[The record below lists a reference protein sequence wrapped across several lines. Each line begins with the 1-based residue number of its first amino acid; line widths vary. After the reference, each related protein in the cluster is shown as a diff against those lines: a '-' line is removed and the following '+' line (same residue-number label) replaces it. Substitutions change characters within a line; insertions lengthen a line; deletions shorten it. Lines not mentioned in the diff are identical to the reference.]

1 MSDHAQHG
9 QGDTPLPYF
18 DEYLSAVLRPRVERI
33 LAREQ
38 DEWNHLVW
46 KALIKTIL
54 AEQRPGSPITAENLE
69 HLLRDNLGLRIDA
82 RVETSFADQP
92 ASDGEAGGAHQAPS
106 SGAAQP
112 AEGRV
117 DDDVITRRHLSP
129 LVRAVA
135 GPRRG

>member
-1 MSDHAQHG
+1 MSDHAQSNS
-9 QGDTPLPYF
+9 DSLPYF
-18 DEYLSAVLRPRVERI
+18 DEYLTAVLKPRVERI

-69 HLLRDNLGLRIDA
+69 RLLRDNLGLQIQA
-82 RVETSFADQP
+82 RVETSFAGEPAGDGQSYAQP
-92 ASDGEAGGAHQAPS
+92 Q
-106 SGAAQP
+106 GAAQGNDSRP
-112 AEGRV
+112 ES
-117 DDDVITRRHLSP
+117 DDVITRRQMSP

>member
-1 MSDHAQHG
+1 MSEHA
-9 QGDTPLPYF
+9 PVNSESLPYF
-18 DEYLSAVLRPRVERI
+18 DEYLTAVLKPRVERI

-69 HLLRDNLGLRIDA
+69 RLLRENLGLEIQA
-82 RVETSFADQP
+82 RVETSFAGEPGADP
-92 ASDGEAGGAHQAPS
+92 ASYAQGAPPAQ
-106 SGAAQP
+106 GADARH
-112 AEGRV
+112 ES
-117 DDDVITRRHLSP
+117 DDVITRRQMSP